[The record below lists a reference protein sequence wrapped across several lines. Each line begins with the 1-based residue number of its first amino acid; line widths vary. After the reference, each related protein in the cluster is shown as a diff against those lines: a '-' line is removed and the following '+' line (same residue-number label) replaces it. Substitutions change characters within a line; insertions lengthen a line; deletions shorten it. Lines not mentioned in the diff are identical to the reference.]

1 MKLYQMSPFEFVSV
15 MTSKRL
21 VRNEPSSAEGL
32 MIDGILECAIA
43 HHESHVTISEHARV
57 EADIH
62 AGAVVVFG
70 KLLGDIRSEGK
81 VTLIEGSDVQ
91 GDICC
96 SCLAIEDGARF
107 VGRVAMG

>member
-15 MTSKRL
+15 MTSTRL
-21 VRNEPSSAEGL
+21 VRNQPSSAEGL
-32 MIDGILECAIA
+32 TIDGVLECSIA

-62 AGAVVVFG
+62 AGTVVVLG
-70 KLLGDIRSEGK
+70 KLTGNIRSEGK
-81 VTLIEGSDVQ
+81 VSLAEGAEVQ

-96 SCLAIEDGARF
+96 SCLSIEDGARF